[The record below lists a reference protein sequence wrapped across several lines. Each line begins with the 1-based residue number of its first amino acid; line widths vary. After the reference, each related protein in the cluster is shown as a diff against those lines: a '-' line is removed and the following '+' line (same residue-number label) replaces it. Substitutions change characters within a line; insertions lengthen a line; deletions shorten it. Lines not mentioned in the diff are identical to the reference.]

1 MKGNPCADCA
11 ELRYPSEAN
20 LVDNLCERYHR
31 GLIYTNVSHVLL
43 AVNPHRHLEHLYGA
57 AVMQQPAAVRGP
69 HPYSLAQVALMRLKQ
84 GPQAIVV
91 SGESGAGKTETAK
104 IIMRFLETHCT
115 FGTSGLEERVL
126 AMSRVLESL
135 GHAETRQN
143 PTSSRF
149 GKFLRL
155 QIGRGG
161 LSPKI
166 TTYLL
171 EASRVVSNSS
181 NFHIFYELLAGGDLE
196 KWDLL
201 DVAIQQQNSLERFKH
216 GHAELAEAM
225 KRLSLGHFFQ
235 PMLKVIAGIT
245 HILSHLRERQGKPA
259 AGAAETRLERA
270 CDLLGLQMPNLKTI
284 LTTKQLSVP
293 KGEPILMERTEE
305 QSQGIL
311 RSLVVAIYRKLF
323 ESIVDEM
330 NQTLEVGTSASDE
343 LGILDMYGFES
354 LETNGLAQLLI
365 NYTNERLQLLFC
377 EQVLMKEQQ
386 VYFSEGLLNEEVA
399 VPQEGYGVLQSL
411 DGVLDLLDDWTL
423 TRMRAGGKFSDGAF
437 ADAAR
442 KAKGSSAKVLRP
454 AVAPGFAVRHFAGE
468 VVYRCHGWLDSNDAK
483 PLPEVLALL
492 EGIDAWPLQKLELPR
507 RSQSVNKRH
516 RAELHSLLVKLKGM
530 HGLHFIRC
538 FRPNKEQNSGW
549 VDRSFLAKQL
559 RGNGVPQLL
568 QVMCQG
574 FPHRVALKE
583 VAASFAG
590 CLPGTEG
597 FSDRLLTELL
607 MHAFQVPRA
616 EWRLGVSQLFL
627 KAGQLASLEE
637 LSANPPRLD
646 ADRLAAARST
656 ARRLRW
662 RRALHAVTLLCY
674 LARRL
679 RNRRRR
685 RMKGAFLASIFVF
698 RLKSLRIKRSLMVR
712 TRIGATKQLPD
723 PEATAAN
730 KLEEMTEMTEM
741 TPQRT
746 NLGEGVMTAGRKR
759 GRPPATPQ
767 EGVLL
772 ELLRKRR
779 FCK

>member
-1 MKGNPCADCA
+1 MAMKDNACADCT

-20 LVDNLCERYHR
+20 LVENLCERYHR

-104 IIMRFLETHCT
+104 IIMRFLERHCT
-115 FGTSGLEERVL
+115 SGTSRLEERVL

-135 GHAETRQN
+135 GHAATRQN

-155 QIGRGG
+155 QIGRGS
-161 LSPKI
+161 LCPKI

-216 GHAELAEAM
+216 GHEELAEAM
-225 KRLSLGHFFQ
+225 KRLRLGHFFR
-235 PMLKVIAGIT
+235 PMQKVIAGIT
-245 HILSHLRERQGKPA
+245 HILWHLRERQGKPV
-259 AGAAETRLERA
+259 GAAKRRLERA

-284 LTTKQLSVP
+284 LATKQLSVP

-311 RSLVVAIYRKLF
+311 RSLVVTIYRKLF
-323 ESIVDEM
+323 QSIVDEM
-330 NQTLEVGTSASDE
+330 NQTLEVGAARASDE

-386 VYFSEGLLNEEVA
+386 VYLSEGLLNEEVA
-399 VPQEGYGVLQSL
+399 VPQEGYGVLESL

-442 KAKGSSAKVLRP
+442 KAKGSSAKMLRP

-468 VVYRCHGWLDSNDAK
+468 VAYRCHGWLDSNDAK

-507 RSQSVNKRH
+507 RSQSVSKRH
-516 RAELHSLLVKLKGM
+516 RAELHSLLVQLKGM
-530 HGLHFIRC
+530 QGLHFIRC
-538 FRPNKEQNSGW
+538 FRPNKEQSSGW

-627 KAGQLASLEE
+627 KAGQFASLEE
-637 LSANPPRLD
+637 LAADPPRLD

-656 ARRLRW
+656 ARRVRW
-662 RRALHAVTLLCY
+662 RRALHAVTLVCY

-698 RLKSLRIKRSLMVR
+698 RLKTLRIKRGLTVPR
-712 TRIGATKQLPD
+712 AD
-723 PEATAAN
+723 PIERTAAN
-730 KLEEMTEMTEM
+730 KQEDMTEMTW
-741 TPQRT
+741 PQRA
-746 NLGEGVMTAGRKR
+746 NLREGVVTAGRKR

-767 EGVLL
+767 EGGVLL
-772 ELLRKRR
+772 ELFRKRR
-779 FCK
+779 FRK